1 MTRSICIIDDDQ
13 IYQIIIKKIVAK
25 AEIFDM
31 VDCYENSYEA
41 LIEFRNPETT
51 LPDLILL
58 DINMPG
64 MDGWE
69 FLTELKNHR
78 PNLQRET
85 CIYIVTSSISL
96 CDREKALTLPM
107 VSGFISKPL
116 SVAKLKEIG
125 EKIFS

>member
-13 IYQIIIKKIVAK
+13 IYQIIVKKIVAK
-25 AEIFDM
+25 AEIFDR

-41 LIEFRNPETT
+41 LTDFRNPETA

-69 FLTELKNHR
+69 FLTELNNYR
-78 PNLQRET
+78 PNLQNET
-85 CIYIVTSSISL
+85 CIYIVTSSIAES
-96 CDREKALTLPM
+96 
-107 VSGFISKPL
+107 I
-116 SVAKLKEIG
+116 AKKRLH
-125 EKIFS
+125 

>member
-13 IYQIIIKKIVAK
+13 IYQIIVKKIVAK
-25 AEIFDM
+25 AEIFNK
-31 VDCYENSYEA
+31 VACYENSSEA
-41 LIEFRNPETT
+41 LTDLRSAETR

-69 FLTELKNHR
+69 FLTALSNHR
-78 PNLQRET
+78 PNLQNET
-85 CIYIVTSSISL
+85 CIFIVTSSIAES
-96 CDREKALTLPM
+96 DREKALSMPI

-116 SVAKLKEIG
+116 SVSKLKEIG
-125 EKIFS
+125 EKLFS